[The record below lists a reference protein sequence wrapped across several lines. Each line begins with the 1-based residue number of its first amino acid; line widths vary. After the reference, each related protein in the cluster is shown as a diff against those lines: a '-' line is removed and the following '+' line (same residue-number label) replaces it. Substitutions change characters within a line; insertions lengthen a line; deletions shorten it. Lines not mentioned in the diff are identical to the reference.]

1 MPLPKLDVPIYETK
15 LISNG
20 KPVKYRPFLVKEQKL
35 FLMATQ
41 SEELSDAI
49 DVIKQV
55 LRNCIL
61 TEGVDVDDLSTFDLE
76 YLFLQL
82 RAKSV
87 GEVVNLRYT
96 CNNDVPTEN
105 GETKKCGG
113 IVKFN
118 LNLQEVKPEKEE
130 NHTNK
135 IEITPKLGVVMK
147 YPTFKMLQNS
157 NIEDIDVLDLIVD
170 CIDYIYDE
178 NEIYYAKDSSKEE
191 LIEFVESMQ
200 KDDFA
205 KIEEFFNTMP
215 KLRKDL
221 DFKCPKCGYQET
233 ITVEG
238 IQNFFG

>member
-1 MPLPKLDVPIYETK
+1 MPLPKLDVPVYETQ

-20 KPVKYRPFLVKEQKL
+20 KTIKFRPFLVKEQKL

-41 SEELSDAI
+41 SEELSDSI

-61 TEGVDVDDLSTFDLE
+61 TEDIDVEDLSTFDLE
-76 YLFLQL
+76 YVFLQL
-82 RAKSV
+82 RTKSV

-96 CNNDVPTEN
+96 CNNDVLTEN

-118 LNLQEVKPEKEE
+118 LNLQEVKPEKGE

-135 IEITPKLGVVMK
+135 IQITPKLGVVMK

-157 NIEDIDVLDLIVD
+157 NIEDIDVLDLIVE

-178 NEIYYAKDSSKEE
+178 NEIYYAKDTTKQE

-215 KLRKDL
+215 KLKKDL